1 MGGAPCRFCGSVNAP
16 RSRFCS
22 QCGSRYPERPVSA
35 PIGPGFPPVWFQ
47 EDPVSP
53 TPRRDVRWTL
63 IVLGIA
69 FLIVAILLLAI
80 GAIVSS
86 VVPAGSAS
94 CGAPPC
100 SSVDPGLWFDWLG
113 TPFLVLGIVL
123 LALGL
128 WWALR

>member
-1 MGGAPCRFCGSVNAP
+1 MSP
-16 RSRFCS
+16 
-22 QCGSRYPERPVSA
+22 
-35 PIGPGFPPVWFQ
+35 PIGPRYAPVWFQ
-47 EDPVSP
+47 VDPVSP
-53 TPRRDVRWTL
+53 TPRRDLRWVL

-69 FLIVAILLLAI
+69 FLLVAILLLAV

-86 VVPAGSAS
+86 VVPATPVGCSGSS
-94 CGAPPC
+94 CPTA
-100 SSVDPGLWFDWLG
+100 DPGLWFDWLG